1 MTMYVV
7 EIDASEM
14 GKQGNPAERH
24 TIAADLDIG
33 QALFLA
39 DLDAIQDGGYLI
51 ERVSVAR
58 AGQDA

>member
-7 EIDASEM
+7 EIDACGQ
-14 GKQGNPAERH
+14 GKQGKPAQRH
-24 TIAADLDIG
+24 TIAADMDIG

-39 DLDAIQDGGYLI
+39 DLDAIQDGRYLI

-58 AGQDA
+58 AGED